1 MGIRTEKKY
10 SSYTFVRIIMGIFFV
25 VLQQGISGSHDA
37 ISTCAV
43 QLHTAQ
49 GHAINICGC
58 GRGLEVGQEK

>member
-1 MGIRTEKKY
+1 
-10 SSYTFVRIIMGIFFV
+10 MGIFFV